1 MADLAAADVELNKL
15 TAEVMFSDASFVRRG
30 LGHEATDADVER
42 WQRRLRADLH
52 SGAIEFSSDRTR
64 QLTMLLG
71 ALGHG
76 VKWLI
81 GTACWTVLEAEEG
94 SEFVLSDAPVAQYD
108 PDPKFDGAGA
118 GFASSAQATS
128 IVPIDRSVAL
138 MFRPSPDGLFKWT
151 HRAVSS
157 AAVADVNALIYAQAD
172 ECIYGSS
179 VQLLETVRGTAL
191 EDPERQDR
199 YRRRRM
205 RIWVSRV
212 DAGEAPDVDGAR
224 TFKSTN
230 RDGTVERTLR
240 VTARPANGRDR
251 PTARTI
257 QAVFRRAFKAAHDR
271 H

>member
-42 WQRRLRADLH
+42 WRRRLTTDLR

-76 VKWLI
+76 VEWLI
-81 GTACWTVLEAEEG
+81 GTAYWTVLEAGGG
-94 SEFVLSDAPVAQYD
+94 SEFILSDAPVAQHD
-108 PDPKFDGAGA
+108 PNPKFDGAGA
-118 GFASSAQATS
+118 GFASSAQATT

-138 MFRPSPDGLFKWT
+138 MFRPAPDGLFNWT
-151 HRAVSS
+151 YRAVSP

-172 ECIYGSS
+172 ESIYGSS
-179 VQLLETVRGTAL
+179 VQLLETVRAAAL
-191 EDPERQDR
+191 EDPERQNR
-199 YRRRRM
+199 YRRRRL

-212 DAGEAPDVDGAR
+212 DAGEAPDVGGAR

-230 RDGTVERTLR
+230 RDGSVQRTLR
-240 VTARPANGRDR
+240 VTASPADGR
-251 PTARTI
+251 ARSARRMV
-257 QAVFRRAFKAAHDR
+257 QGLFRRAMKATQDR
-271 H
+271 Q